1 MKSNVRL
8 RVIVTACLLFL
19 LPICSNAQT
28 VWYVNDVSTANDVFT
43 AAIGNDANPGSAA
56 APFRTITQAISSAAA
71 GDSIY
76 VDAGDYNETIID
88 ITKSLTIR
96 GAKFGVP
103 AGPAAVPVN
112 RGTGESFLTGAFYF
126 GPSTD
131 NICVDGFHINMGS
144 ANRGIEARGF
154 NSKILNNIVVAT
166 LNIFVQQCGISTRAN
181 GPLRLHSYEIL
192 NNHISNSRFGIL
204 FDGNL
209 ENPSDIFFNYV
220 TGAFSTAYVLTGS
233 GGHHYKGNVAE
244 NNVQGMLISL
254 ENNLIEQN
262 TIQNNVGNGIRMTA
276 TARLQNNQ
284 IIHNFIQGNAIGIHL
299 TEDNAGASNNRANY
313 NSINGNGTNILSTH
327 SNQFDA
333 ACNWHGT
340 TDPLAIDALVNGN
353 VRYAPFLLN
362 GTDLDAA
369 EPGFQTD
376 MSCVVV
382 PVKITSF
389 TAEASAD
396 DAVLEWI
403 TEREIN
409 NNRFEIMRS
418 ANGTDYTQ
426 VGTVNGNG
434 TSNMIN
440 RYRFI
445 DPQVLANAP
454 VWFYRLKQIDDDG
467 RYEYSNVVV
476 VKSRSTAA
484 LNVFPNPATD
494 YLHIRI
500 NEVVTEGI
508 TYRLFNANGKMLKQ
522 GTVQQTLQRVELNRL
537 PSGIYILSIR
547 FPNGKHIQQRIT
559 VMR

>member
-1 MKSNVRL
+1 
-8 RVIVTACLLFL
+8 
-19 LPICSNAQT
+19 
-28 VWYVNDVSTANDVFT
+28 
-43 AAIGNDANPGSAA
+43 
-56 APFRTITQAISSAAA
+56 
-71 GDSIY
+71 
-76 VDAGDYNETIID
+76 
-88 ITKSLTIR
+88 
-96 GAKFGVP
+96 
-103 AGPAAVPVN
+103 
-112 RGTGESFLTGAFYF
+112 
-126 GPSTD
+126 
-131 NICVDGFHINMGS
+131 
-144 ANRGIEARGF
+144 
-154 NSKILNNIVVAT
+154 
-166 LNIFVQQCGISTRAN
+166 
-181 GPLRLHSYEIL
+181 
-192 NNHISNSRFGIL
+192 
-204 FDGNL
+204 
-209 ENPSDIFFNYV
+209 
-220 TGAFSTAYVLTGS
+220 GAFSTAYVLTGS

-244 NNVQGMLISL
+244 NNVQGMLVSL

-454 VWFYRLKQIDDDG
+454 VWFYRLKQVDDDG

-484 LNVFPNPATD
+484 LYVFPNPAAD

-547 FPNGKHIQQRIT
+547 FPNGKHIQQRIA

>member
-1 MKSNVRL
+1 M
-8 RVIVTACLLFL
+8 LFL
-19 LPICSNAQT
+19 FPWALSAQT
-28 VWYVNDVSTANDVFT
+28 VWFVNDESTTNDVFT
-43 AAIGNDANPGSAA
+43 SGIGNDAQAGTAA
-56 APFRTITQAISSAAA
+56 APFRTITKAISEATT

-76 VDAGDYNETIID
+76 VDAGDYSETVIN
-88 ITKSLTIR
+88 ITKSLTLR
-96 GAKFGVP
+96 GAKYGIP
-103 AGPAAVPVN
+103 AGPAAVPAN
-112 RGTGESFLTGAFYF
+112 RGTGESFLTGAFYY
-126 GPSTD
+126 GQSID
-131 NICVDGFHINMGS
+131 NITVDGFHINME
-144 ANRGIEARGF
+144 AAERGIEARGL
-154 NSKILNNIVVAT
+154 NSKILNNMVVAT

-192 NNHISNSRFGIL
+192 YNHVSNSRFGIL

-262 TIQNNVGNGIRMTA
+262 TIRNNLGNGIRMTA

-284 IIHNFIQGNAIGIHL
+284 IIHNFIEGNAIGINL
-299 TEDNAGASNNRANY
+299 TEDNAAASNNRANY
-313 NSINGNGTNILSTH
+313 NSITGNGTNILSAH

-340 TDPLAIDALVNGN
+340 TDLVVIDALVNGN

-362 GTDLDAA
+362 GTDLDPV

-376 MSCVVV
+376 MSCIVV

-389 TAEASAD
+389 TATPFGD
-396 DAVLEWI
+396 DAVLEWV

-409 NNRFEIMRS
+409 NNRFEVERS
-418 ANGTDYTQ
+418 TNGIEYTQ
-426 VGTVNGNG
+426 LGVVQGNG

-445 DPQVLANAP
+445 DAGVLLQNP
-454 VWFYRLKQIDDDG
+454 VSFYRLKQVDDDG
-467 RYEYSNVVV
+467 RFEYSTVVV
-476 VKSRSTAA
+476 VKSGSTSVVS
-484 LNVFPNPATD
+484 VFPNPAVSAVQ
-494 YLHIRI
+494 IRI
-500 NEVVTEGI
+500 NEAVTRGI
-508 TYRLFNANGKMLKQ
+508 TYRLFNTNGMMLKQ
-522 GTVQQTLQRVELNRL
+522 GNLQHAVQLVSLEGL
-537 PSGIYILSIR
+537 PAGMYILSIR
-547 FPNGKHIQQRIT
+547 FPNGKQIQHRLT
-559 VMR
+559 VMK